1 MVVVEVRRRKREANI
16 IKLVARW
23 VEQTSHFAGCVQPR
37 HAEKRVLFLFLSFS
51 FLKTIFSFFFCVF
64 VCVPFSSSFEC
75 KTRVFP
81 IDPVLFSFSFSIEFC
96 FFFKLFF

>member
-1 MVVVEVRRRKREANI
+1 MDEKGSRRQGRKERRSNKEEKEKKLFFFFFFSVGGGGVVVVVEVRRRKREANI

-51 FLKTIFSFFFCVF
+51 F
-64 VCVPFSSSFEC
+64 
-75 KTRVFP
+75 
-81 IDPVLFSFSFSIEFC
+81 
-96 FFFKLFF
+96 